1 MKKRLLLTVW
11 LLCGLTMLSWG
22 QTDGKKEAKLLVDG
36 CFFTESPSELQGAA
50 YQMSILKN
58 DEGRIMLLV
67 TGIKLSEES
76 KKYAIPLSEVK
87 DADYWLEKAKE
98 NKKFLS
104 IIDHAPKSALKE
116 GERIKPFSVQATDG
130 SRWTDS
136 NTQGRPLV
144 LNFWYTGCGPCIRE
158 MPELNG
164 WMDVCPDVNYLA
176 VTWNTPEQIEK
187 IIERR
192 GFRFHQVA
200 GDSVL
205 WKMFGVQ
212 QTPTTVVLDKQ
223 GVVRKLVTGTSQ
235 QKRDELLE
243 AIRQVSDEKQR

>member
-1 MKKRLLLTVW
+1 MRRRMLMFVW
-11 LLCGLTMLSWG
+11 LLCGIVLFSWG
-22 QTDGKKEAKLLVDG
+22 QSNEKKEPKLLVDS
-36 CFFTESPSELQGAA
+36 CFFAEMPSELQGAA
-50 YQMSILKN
+50 YQMSILKS
-58 DEGRIMLLV
+58 DDGRMMLLV
-67 TGIKLSEES
+67 RGIKLSEKS

-98 NKKFLS
+98 NKQFMS
-104 IIDHAPKSALKE
+104 IIDHTPKSALKE
-116 GERIKPFSVQATDG
+116 GEHIKPFSVQATDG
-130 SRWTDS
+130 TSWTDS
-136 NTQGRPLV
+136 NTKGRPLV

-176 VTWNTPEQIEK
+176 VTWNTPEQIQK
-187 IIERR
+187 IVERR
-192 GFRFHQVA
+192 GFRFHQVT

-223 GVVRKLVTGTSQ
+223 GVVRKVTIGTSQ

-243 AIRQVSDEKQR
+243 AIRRVSSEEQ

>member
-1 MKKRLLLTVW
+1 MRKRLLLMMG
-11 LLCGLTMLSWG
+11 LLCGLVMLSWG
-22 QTDGKKEAKLLVDG
+22 QSGDKKEPKLLVDG

-58 DEGRIMLLV
+58 DDGRVMLLV
-67 TGIKLSEES
+67 TGVKLSEES
-76 KKYAIPLSEVK
+76 KKYAVPLSEVK
-87 DADYWLEKAKE
+87 DAYYWLAKTKE
-98 NKKFLS
+98 NKKFLLMTT
-104 IIDHAPKSALKE
+104 HAPKMALKE

-130 SRWTDS
+130 TCWTDG

-176 VTWNTPEQIEK
+176 VTWNTPEQIQK
-187 IIERR
+187 IVERR

-223 GVVRKLVTGTSQ
+223 GVMRKLVIGTSQ

-243 AIRQVSDEKQR
+243 AIRQVSGEKH

>member
-1 MKKRLLLTVW
+1 MRKRLFLMMG
-11 LLCGLTMLSWG
+11 LLCGFVLLSWG
-22 QTDGKKEAKLLVDG
+22 QSDGKKEPKLLVDG

-58 DEGRIMLLV
+58 DDGRTMMLV

-76 KKYAIPLSEVK
+76 KKYAVSLSEVK
-87 DADYWLEKAKE
+87 DANYWLEKAKE

-104 IIDHAPKSALKE
+104 ISDYVPKMALNE

-130 SRWTDS
+130 TRWTDG

-164 WMDVCPDVNYLA
+164 V
-176 VTWNTPEQIEK
+176 
-187 IIERR
+187 
-192 GFRFHQVA
+192 
-200 GDSVL
+200 
-205 WKMFGVQ
+205 
-212 QTPTTVVLDKQ
+212 PT
-223 GVVRKLVTGTSQ
+223 
-235 QKRDELLE
+235 
-243 AIRQVSDEKQR
+243 

>member
-1 MKKRLLLTVW
+1 MRRRMLMFVW
-11 LLCGLTMLSWG
+11 LLCGIAMFSWG
-22 QTDGKKEAKLLVDG
+22 QSDGKKEPKLLVDS
-36 CFFTESPSELQGAA
+36 CFFAEMPSELQGAS
-50 YQMSILKN
+50 YRMSFLKS
-58 DEGRIMLLV
+58 DDGRMLLLV
-67 TGIKLSEES
+67 TGIKLSEKS
-76 KKYAIPLSEVK
+76 KEYAIPLSEVK

-98 NKKFLS
+98 NKQFLS
-104 IIDHAPKSALKE
+104 IIDRTPKLALKE

-130 SRWTDS
+130 TRWTDS

-164 WMDVCPDVNYLA
+164 WMDTCPDVNYLA
-176 VTWNTPEQIEK
+176 VTWNTPEQIKK
-187 IIERR
+187 IVERR

-223 GVVRKLVTGTSQ
+223 GVVRKLVIGTSQ

-243 AIRQVSDEKQR
+243 AIRQVSGEKQ

>member
-1 MKKRLLLTVW
+1 MRKRLLLIMG
-11 LLCGLTMLSWG
+11 LLCGFVLLSWG
-22 QTDGKKEAKLLVDG
+22 QSDGKKEPKLLVDG
-36 CFFTESPSELQGAA
+36 CFFTESPSELQGATYKMA
-50 YQMSILKN
+50 ILKS
-58 DEGRIMLLV
+58 DDGRTMMLV

-76 KKYAIPLSEVK
+76 KKYAVPLLEVK
-87 DADYWLEKAKE
+87 DANYWLEKAKE

-104 IIDHAPKSALKE
+104 ISDYVPKMALNE

-130 SRWTDS
+130 TRWTDS

-164 WMDVCPDVNYLA
+164 WMDACPDVNYLA
-176 VTWNTPEQIEK
+176 VTWNTPEQIQK
-187 IIERR
+187 IVERR
-192 GFRFHQVA
+192 GFRFYQVA

-205 WKMFGVQ
+205 WNMFGVQ

-223 GVVRKLVTGTSQ
+223 GVVRKLVIGTSQ

-243 AIRQVSDEKQR
+243 AIRQVSGEKQ

>member
-1 MKKRLLLTVW
+1 MRKRLLLMMG
-11 LLCGLTMLSWG
+11 LLCGFVLFSWG
-22 QTDGKKEAKLLVDG
+22 QSDGKKEPKLLVDG
-36 CFFTESPSELQGAA
+36 CFFTESPSELQGATYKMA
-50 YQMSILKN
+50 ILKS
-58 DEGRIMLLV
+58 DDGRTMMLV

-76 KKYAIPLSEVK
+76 KKYAVPLLEVK
-87 DADYWLEKAKE
+87 DANYWLEKAKE

-104 IIDHAPKSALKE
+104 ISDYVPKMALNE

-130 SRWTDS
+130 TRWTDG

-164 WMDVCPDVNYLA
+164 WMDACPDVNYLA
-176 VTWNTPEQIEK
+176 VTWNTPEQIQK
-187 IIERR
+187 IVERR

-205 WKMFGVQ
+205 WNMFGVQ
-212 QTPTTVVLDKQ
+212 QTPTTMVLDKQ
-223 GVVRKLVTGTSQ
+223 GVVRKLVIGTSQ

-243 AIRQVSDEKQR
+243 AIRQVSGEKQ